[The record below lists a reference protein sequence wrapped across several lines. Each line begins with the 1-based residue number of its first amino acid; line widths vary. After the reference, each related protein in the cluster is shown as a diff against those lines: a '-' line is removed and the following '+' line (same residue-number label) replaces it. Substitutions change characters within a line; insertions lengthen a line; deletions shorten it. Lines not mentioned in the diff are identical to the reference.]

1 MTIFDVIVAMS
12 RCDGQGRTGS
22 HRSGRRLL
30 QALLPVDTAHM
41 LELRPNCECCDRDLD
56 PASLDVLI
64 CTYECTWCRDCA
76 ENVLHGVCPNCGGE
90 LVRRPIRPAR
100 LLAVDP
106 PSTERSVRPGC
117 AP

>member
-1 MTIFDVIVAMS
+1 
-12 RCDGQGRTGS
+12 
-22 HRSGRRLL
+22 LL
-30 QALLPVDTAHM
+30 QAALCADTGHV

-56 PASLDVLI
+56 PASLDVFI

-106 PSTERSVRPGC
+106 PSARRVMGPGC
-117 AP
+117 VPASAR